1 MSLMNLHMA
10 EKTTHGRKTL
20 PYLWAFD
27 DRDCAEG
34 DKGTEQTIDNAL
46 HCSLHESVA
55 TMLDQK
61 NRL

>member
-1 MSLMNLHMA
+1 MA

-34 DKGTEQTIDNAL
+34 DKDTEQTIDNAL